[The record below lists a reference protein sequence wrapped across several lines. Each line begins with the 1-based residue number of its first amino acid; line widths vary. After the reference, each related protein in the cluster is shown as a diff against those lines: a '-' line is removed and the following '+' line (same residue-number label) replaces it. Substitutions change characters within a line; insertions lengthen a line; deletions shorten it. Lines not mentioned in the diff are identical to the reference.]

1 MSRCVS
7 RELLVIQ
14 CVMRHLNIVQFTLR
28 YKFVSTRSS
37 CVSFIIV
44 YMLETLFGHDTCF
57 M

>member
-14 CVMRHLNIVQFTLR
+14 CVMRRLNIIQFMLC

-37 CVSFIIV
+37 YVSFII
-44 YMLETLFGHDTCF
+44 TLSTC
-57 M
+57 